1 MPNTNRVSSSAL
13 RLAAFFTVLFLAL
26 TGALILTVMW
36 IVEGSQRGALQAAND
51 ADIAMI
57 ENGYRE
63 EGVSEAIEV
72 VRQRLTA
79 PPAAGVRPSDSY
91 LLIQNVQGER
101 LAGNMAG
108 IAPRL
113 GVFDLKV
120 APASFGVVSPARP
133 QDGAAFDVRGRG
145 VRLGRDLYVFAGRDW
160 RIVSVTR
167 ERILDAFA
175 WVAVGAAIIAAIAG
189 WFLGSRFMQ
198 RVDDIARTC
207 ESIIGGRLSERIAL
221 RGRGDEW
228 DRLAGAI
235 NDMLNR
241 IALLLENLQQ
251 VSSDVA
257 HDLRSPL
264 TRLRNRLEAARSGS
278 TSAGE
283 YAAAVSRA
291 LEDTDQLLAIFS
303 ALLRISQVE
312 AGTRAGAFSDVSL
325 SDVVQRLY
333 EMYRPVAEDYRHE
346 LECDIRR
353 EIHVRGDSELLIQ
366 MFSNLIENAIR
377 HTPSRSRIRISLEPV
392 EDRAVVVVRDNGEGI
407 PREEY
412 AKVTRRFYRM
422 STSRTTSG
430 HGLGLALVAA
440 IAELHQAVLLFA
452 DAEPGLAV
460 SVKFPLA
467 REAGDQRS
475 PARSPAS
482 GAPVSEG
489 RSTSIRTEPG
499 RIP

>member
-1 MPNTNRVSSSAL
+1 LPNISRVSSSAV

-57 ENGYRE
+57 ANGYRD

-79 PPAAGVRPSDSY
+79 PPASGVRPGRSY
-91 LLIQNVQGER
+91 LLVQNGSGER
-101 LAGNMAG
+101 LAGNMAP
-108 IAPRL
+108 IVPRV

-120 APASFGVVSPARP
+120 VPASTGLVGPSSVDNEAS
-133 QDGAAFDVRGRG
+133 FDLRGRG
-145 VRLGRDLYVFAGRDW
+145 ALLGADLYVFAGRDW
-160 RIVSVTR
+160 RIVSATR
-167 ERILDAFA
+167 ERILDAFV
-175 WVAVGAAIIAAIAG
+175 WVAAGAAIIASIAG
-189 WFLGSRFMQ
+189 WLLGSRFMQ

-207 ESIIGGRLSERIAL
+207 ESIMGGQLSERIAV

-241 IALLLENLQQ
+241 IALLMENLQQ

-264 TRLRNRLEAARSGS
+264 ARLRNRLEAAHGGS
-278 TSAGE
+278 TTVDE
-283 YAAAVSRA
+283 YAAAVARA
-291 LEDTDQLLAIFS
+291 LEDTDQLLSMFT

-312 AGTRAGAFSDVSL
+312 AGTRAAAFGEVSL
-325 SDVVQRLY
+325 SDVAQRLF

-346 LECDIRR
+346 LECDIRPG
-353 EIHVRGDSELLIQ
+353 VQVWGDAELLFQ

-377 HTPSRSRIRISLEPV
+377 HTPTRSSIRITVGRIGDQPAAS
-392 EDRAVVVVRDNGEGI
+392 VRDNGEGI
-407 PREEY
+407 PPEEY
-412 AKVTRRFYRM
+412 AKVIRRFYRVSSSR
-422 STSRTTSG
+422 STAG

-440 IAELHQAVLLFA
+440 IAELHHASLLFG
-452 DAEPGLAV
+452 DAAPGLAV
-460 SVKFPLA
+460 SVKFPPV
-467 REAGDQRS
+467 RSPTAGDQRL
-475 PARSPAS
+475 PPGAL
-482 GAPVSEG
+482 GAPVSDG
-489 RSTSIRTEPG
+489 CSTSSLREPE

>member
-1 MPNTNRVSSSAL
+1 
-13 RLAAFFTVLFLAL
+13 
-26 TGALILTVMW
+26 
-36 IVEGSQRGALQAAND
+36 
-51 ADIAMI
+51 
-57 ENGYRE
+57 
-63 EGVSEAIEV
+63 
-72 VRQRLTA
+72 
-79 PPAAGVRPSDSY
+79 
-91 LLIQNVQGER
+91 
-101 LAGNMAG
+101 
-108 IAPRL
+108 
-113 GVFDLKV
+113 
-120 APASFGVVSPARP
+120 
-133 QDGAAFDVRGRG
+133 
-145 VRLGRDLYVFAGRDW
+145 VRLGPDLYVFAGRDW

-175 WVAVGAAIIAAIAG
+175 WVAAGAAIIAAIAG
-189 WFLGSRFMQ
+189 WLLGSKFMQ

-207 ESIIGGRLSERIAL
+207 ESIIGGQLSERIAL

-278 TSAGE
+278 TTAGE

-333 EMYRPVAEDYRHE
+333 EMYRPVAEDYQHE
-346 LECDIRR
+346 LECDIR
-353 EIHVRGDSELLIQ
+353 EGVHVRGDAELLIQ

-407 PREEY
+407 PRDEY
-412 AKVTRRFYRM
+412 AKVTRRFYRV

-440 IAELHQAVLLFA
+440 IAELHHAVLLFA
-452 DAEPGLAV
+452 DGEPGLSV

-467 REAGDQRS
+467 REAMSDDQRS
-475 PARSPAS
+475 PAS
-482 GAPVSEG
+482 GTLVSEDC
-489 RSTSIRTEPG
+489 STSIRTEPA
-499 RIP
+499 RMP

>member
-1 MPNTNRVSSSAL
+1 MQNTNRVSSSAL
-13 RLAAFFTVLFLAL
+13 RLAAFFTILFLAL
-26 TGALILTVMW
+26 TGALIVTVMW

-57 ENGYRE
+57 ENGYRDQ
-63 EGVSEAIEV
+63 GISEAIEV

-91 LLIQNVQGER
+91 LLIQNSQGER

-108 IAPRL
+108 IVPHL
-113 GVFDLKV
+113 GVFDVKI
-120 APASFGVVSPARP
+120 APASFGAVRARSD
-133 QDGAAFDVRGRG
+133 DGAAFDVRGRG
-145 VRLGRDLYVFAGRDW
+145 VLLGPDLYVFAGRDW

-167 ERILDAFA
+167 ARILDAFA
-175 WVAVGAAIIAAIAG
+175 WVAAGAAIIAAIAG
-189 WFLGSRFMQ
+189 WFLGSQFMQ

-207 ESIIGGRLSERIAL
+207 ESIIGGQLSERIPMH
-221 RGRGDEW
+221 GGGDEW

-264 TRLRNRLEAARSGS
+264 TRLRNRLEAAHSGS
-278 TSAGE
+278 TTAGE

-312 AGTRAGAFSDVSL
+312 AGTRAQAFSDVSL

-333 EMYRPVAEDYRHE
+333 EMYRPVAEDYQHE
-346 LECDIRR
+346 LECDIRGK
-353 EIHVRGDSELLIQ
+353 IHVRGDSELLIQ

-377 HTPSRSRIRISLEPV
+377 HTPSRSKIRISLEPV
-392 EDRAVVVVRDNGEGI
+392 DGRAVVTVRDNGEGI
-407 PREEY
+407 PPDEY
-412 AKVTRRFYRM
+412 AKVTRRFYRI
-422 STSRTTSG
+422 SSSRTSSG

-440 IAELHQAVLLFA
+440 IAELHHAVLLFT
-452 DAEPGLAV
+452 DAEPGLAI
-460 SVKFPLA
+460 SVKFALA
-467 REAGDQRS
+467 RAAILEDQRS
-475 PARSPAS
+475 PEIGS
-482 GAPVSEG
+482 PVSDG
-489 RSTSIRTEPG
+489 CSTRMRTEPG
-499 RIP
+499 RMR

>member
-1 MPNTNRVSSSAL
+1 MPRNKRVRSSAL

-57 ENGYRE
+57 TNGYRD
-63 EGVSEAIEV
+63 EGISEAIEV

-79 PPAAGVRPSDSY
+79 PPAAGVHPSDSY
-91 LLIQNVQGER
+91 LLIQNARGER
-101 LAGNMAG
+101 LAGNMLP
-108 IAPRL
+108 IPPRL

-120 APASFGVVSPARP
+120 VPARSGLVGP
-133 QDGAAFDVRGRG
+133 SAGDDDASFDVRGRG
-145 VRLGRDLYVFAGRDW
+145 TVLGPDLYVFAGRDW
-160 RIVSVTR
+160 RVVSVTQQ
-167 ERILDAFA
+167 RILDAFV

-189 WFLGSRFMQ
+189 WLLGSKFLQ
-198 RVDDIARTC
+198 RIDDIAGTC
-207 ESIIGGRLSERIAL
+207 QSIIAGSLSERIPL
-221 RGRGDEW
+221 RGRNDEW

-241 IALLLENLQQ
+241 IARLLENLQQ

-264 TRLRNRLEAARSGS
+264 TRLRNRLEAAHSGS
-278 TSAGE
+278 TTVGE

-291 LEDTDQLLAIFS
+291 LEDTDQLLAMFA

-312 AGTRAGAFSDVSL
+312 AGTRAGAFADVSL
-325 SDVVQRLY
+325 SEVLQKLY
-333 EMYRPVAEDYRHE
+333 EMYRPVAEDYMHR
-346 LECDIRR
+346 LDGDIAPQ
-353 EIHVRGDSELLIQ
+353 IHVFGDAELLMQ

-377 HTPSRSRIRISLEPV
+377 HTPTHSTIRLGLERI
-392 EDRAVVVVRDNGEGI
+392 DGQAVVAVRDNGDGI

-412 AKVTRRFYRM
+412 AKVTRRFYRISDSR
-422 STSRTTSG
+422 STAG

-440 IAELHQAVLLFA
+440 IADLHHAVLEFS
-452 DAEPGLAV
+452 DAGPGLSV
-460 SVKFPLA
+460 SVKFPQ
-467 REAGDQRS
+467 E
-475 PARSPAS
+475 
-482 GAPVSEG
+482 
-489 RSTSIRTEPG
+489 
-499 RIP
+499 

>member
-1 MPNTNRVSSSAL
+1 VSSSAL
-13 RLAAFFTVLFLAL
+13 RLAAFFTALFLAL

-91 LLIQNVQGER
+91 LLIENAQGER
-101 LAGNMAG
+101 LAGNMTG
-108 IAPRL
+108 IAPRS
-113 GVFDLKV
+113 GVFDMKV
-120 APASFGVVSPARP
+120 APAGFGMLGPASPG
-133 QDGAAFDVRGRG
+133 DGAAFDVRGRG
-145 VRLGRDLYVFAGRDW
+145 VFVGPGLYVFAGRDW

-175 WVAVGAAIIAAIAG
+175 WVAAGAAIIAAVAG
-189 WFLGSRFMQ
+189 WFLGSRFMR

-207 ESIIGGRLSERIAL
+207 ESIIGGQLSERIAL
-221 RGRGDEW
+221 CGRGDEW

-264 TRLRNRLEAARSGS
+264 TRLRNRLEAAHSS
-278 TSAGE
+278 TTASE

-312 AGTRAGAFSDVSL
+312 AGTRAQAFSDVSL

-333 EMYRPVAEDYRHE
+333 EMYRPVAEDYQHE
-346 LECDIRR
+346 LECGIRP
-353 EIHVRGDSELLIQ
+353 EIHVRGDFELLIQ

-377 HTPSRSRIRISLEPV
+377 HTPRRSTIGISLEV
-392 EDRAVVVVRDNGEGI
+392 ADDRAVVTVRDDGEGI

-412 AKVTRRFYRM
+412 DKVTRRFYRI
-422 STSRTTSG
+422 SNSRTSSG

-440 IAELHQAVLLFA
+440 IAELHHAVLRFE

-460 SVKFPLA
+460 IVKFPHH
-467 REAGDQRS
+467 
-475 PARSPAS
+475 
-482 GAPVSEG
+482 
-489 RSTSIRTEPG
+489 RSTELDAPLS
-499 RIP
+499 

>member
-1 MPNTNRVSSSAL
+1 LRNSKRVSSSAF
-13 RLAAFFTVLFLAL
+13 RLAAFFTILFLAM

-57 ENGYRE
+57 TNGYRD
-63 EGVSEAIEV
+63 EGISEAIEV

-79 PPAAGVRPSDSY
+79 PAASGVRPSDSY
-91 LLIQNVQGER
+91 LLIQNGRGER
-101 LAGNMAG
+101 LAGNMVP
-108 IAPRL
+108 IAPHV

-120 APASFGVVSPARP
+120 GPAPPGLVGARSA
-133 QDGAAFDVRGRG
+133 DDIGLSFDVRGRG
-145 VRLGRDLYVFAGRDW
+145 VLLGPELYVFAGRDW
-160 RIVSVTR
+160 RIVSMTR
-167 ERILDAFA
+167 QRILDAFG
-175 WVAVGAAIIAAIAG
+175 WVAAGAAIIAATAG
-189 WFLGSRFMQ
+189 WFLGSKFMQ

-235 NDMLNR
+235 NDMLSR

-264 TRLRNRLEAARSGS
+264 TRLRNRLEAAHSGS
-278 TSAGE
+278 STVSE

-291 LEDTDQLLAIFS
+291 IEDTDQLLAIFS

-325 SDVVQRLY
+325 SDVAQRMF
-333 EMYRPVAEDYRHE
+333 EMYRPVAEDHRHE
-346 LECDIRR
+346 LDCEIRR
-353 EIHVRGDSELLIQ
+353 DVLVRGDAELLIQ

-377 HTPSRSRIRISLEPV
+377 HTPSGSKIRLSV
-392 EDRAVVVVRDNGEGI
+392 GHVDGKAVLSVCDNGDGI

-412 AKVTRRFYRM
+412 AKVTWRFYRL
-422 STSRTTSG
+422 SSSRSTSG

-440 IAELHQAVLLFA
+440 IAELHHATLVFG
-452 DAEPGLAV
+452 DAAPGLEA
-460 SVKFPLA
+460 SVNFRL
-467 REAGDQRS
+467 D
-475 PARSPAS
+475 
-482 GAPVSEG
+482 
-489 RSTSIRTEPG
+489 
-499 RIP
+499 

>member
-1 MPNTNRVSSSAL
+1 M
-13 RLAAFFTVLFLAL
+13 
-26 TGALILTVMW
+26 
-36 IVEGSQRGALQAAND
+36 
-51 ADIAMI
+51 
-57 ENGYRE
+57 
-63 EGVSEAIEV
+63 
-72 VRQRLTA
+72 
-79 PPAAGVRPSDSY
+79 
-91 LLIQNVQGER
+91 
-101 LAGNMAG
+101 
-108 IAPRL
+108 RL
-113 GVFDLKV
+113 G
-120 APASFGVVSPARP
+120 P
-133 QDGAAFDVRGRG
+133 
-145 VRLGRDLYVFAGRDW
+145 DLYVFAGRDW

-167 ERILDAFA
+167 ARILDAFA
-175 WVAVGAAIIAAIAG
+175 WVAAGAAIIAAIAG
-189 WFLGSRFMQ
+189 WFLGSKFMQ

-207 ESIIGGRLSERIAL
+207 ESIIGGQLSERIAL

-278 TSAGE
+278 TTASE

-333 EMYRPVAEDYRHE
+333 EMYRPVAEDYQHE

-353 EIHVRGDSELLIQ
+353 GIHVRGDSELLIQ

-407 PREEY
+407 PRDEY
-412 AKVTRRFYRM
+412 AKVTRRFYRV

-440 IAELHQAVLLFA
+440 IAELHHAVLLFA
-452 DAEPGLAV
+452 DEEPGLAV
-460 SVKFPLA
+460 SVKFPFA
-467 REAGDQRS
+467 REAMSDDQ
-475 PARSPAS
+475 RSPAS
-482 GAPVSEG
+482 GALVLRGLLHEYSHRAGADAIALAGVG
-489 RSTSIRTEPG
+489 RGRVLLDPIGRQQEDPSGVRIERHGAGGGLRRDFGHRDVTIGTRFPDHGQRAGSIGAQYPAALGIEAE
-499 RIP
+499 RIAPAADR